1 MLVNTICSELGAN
14 LFDLTPENICGKYP
28 SKAGLT
34 MLLHLVMKVGKL
46 LQPSVVYIGNAE
58 KTFIKKVPK
67 NDMSDP
73 KRLKKEL
80 PKLIKKL
87 TAEDRILFVGTS
99 LTPWDADIKSLCQ
112 CYQKIILIPRPDYA
126 SRFLLFKELILR
138 GGGRITPTLDLSSLA
153 KISDGYTP
161 GHIITAVKH
170 VLTERRVQQL
180 PRKALTAAE
189 FVTPLARI
197 DPIYKEEEEQF
208 KGFYDKTTMGKKR
221 GTLLKG
227 EEN

>member
-1 MLVNTICSELGAN
+1 
-14 LFDLTPENICGKYP
+14 
-28 SKAGLT
+28 
-34 MLLHLVMKVGKL
+34 
-46 LQPSVVYIGNAE
+46 
-58 KTFIKKVPK
+58 
-67 NDMSDP
+67 MSDP

-80 PKLIKKL
+80 PKIIKKM

-99 LTPWDADIKSLCQ
+99 LTPWDSDVKSLCQ
-112 CYQKIILIPRPDYA
+112 CYQKVVLIPRPDYA

-138 GGGRITPTLDLSSLA
+138 NGGRLAPTLDLSSLA

-180 PRKALTAAE
+180 HRKPLTAME

-208 KGFYDKTTMGKKR
+208 KAFYDKTTMGKKR
-221 GTLLKG
+221 QLLLKG
-227 EEN
+227 DEE